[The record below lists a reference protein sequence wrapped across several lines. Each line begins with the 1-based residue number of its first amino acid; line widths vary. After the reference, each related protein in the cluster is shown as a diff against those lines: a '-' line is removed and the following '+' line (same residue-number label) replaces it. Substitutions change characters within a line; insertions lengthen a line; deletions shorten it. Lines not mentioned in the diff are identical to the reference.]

1 MSFKIYSQDLKV
13 TREGLVTFKFEIQ
26 SLKVE
31 EAVVMT
37 AYIKIFELF
46 YRTVLSIVSILFC
59 LKPLTLQ
66 FKVT

>member
-1 MSFKIYSQDLKV
+1 M
-13 TREGLVTFKFEIQ
+13 FKFEIQ

-46 YRTVLSIVSILFC
+46 YCTVLSIVSILFC